1 MKRTINEKKA
11 LRYIYLTIFLNIFG
25 FGLFGYMERTMNI
38 IGVAFALGIYGLSLG
53 ILCYNCYSLGWEYKR
68 ISKEEQNEIN

>member
-1 MKRTINEKKA
+1 
-11 LRYIYLTIFLNIFG
+11 
-25 FGLFGYMERTMNI
+25 MNI